1 MVENQRQSFEKI
13 GEFLN
18 EVDLFEYVYS
28 NVCRR
33 PIIKYSNEIE
43 CKKNL

>member
-28 NVCRR
+28 
-33 PIIKYSNEIE
+33 IE
-43 CKKNL
+43 FQ